1 MDTKIQQMRDQMK
14 RIVHAED
21 GLTYPCMTGKVLA
34 GSYNTGDM
42 TVSVVLTAGDTT
54 GETDNAVSVA
64 TKGVSINVT
73 LSNNGGMYLVPT
85 DGVNCTVLEVD
96 GAGHYELWKADSYV
110 DIVMAA
116 SNKITMN
123 GGGLGGLTKT
133 KELQTQ
139 INKLNTLVQHIVTVI
154 NGVVIDEPGSGSA
167 SALQAALKTAIL
179 SDEVGDFSGIENTNI
194 TQG

>member
-1 MDTKIQQMRDQMK
+1 
-14 RIVHAED
+14 
-21 GLTYPCMTGKVLA
+21 
-34 GSYNTGDM
+34 
-42 TVSVVLTAGDTT
+42 
-54 GETDNAVSVA
+54 
-64 TKGVSINVT
+64 
-73 LSNNGGMYLVPT
+73 
-85 DGVNCTVLEVD
+85 
-96 GAGHYELWKADSYV
+96 
-110 DIVMAA
+110 
-116 SNKITMN
+116 MN